1 MADIRLAKPAPN
13 TAQNIPSTPEGHFI
27 FDFSTGE
34 ATLSRDGDDLLL
46 SFEDGVVRFELLGRC
61 SGCPAANITTE
72 ELIRET
78 LRQEVAA
85 VKDVVLVEEV
95 DEDLVAQAR
104 AILRRPRC

>member
-1 MADIRLAKPAPN
+1 MIQEIEKVIDQQIRPQLATHGGDIRV
-13 TAQNIPSTPEGHFI
+13 
-27 FDFSTGE
+27 
-34 ATLSRDGDDLLL
+34 L

-95 DEDLVAQAR
+95 DEDLVDQAR

>member
-1 MADIRLAKPAPN
+1 MIQEIEKVIHQQIRPQLAAHGGDIRV
-13 TAQNIPSTPEGHFI
+13 
-27 FDFSTGE
+27 
-34 ATLSRDGDDLLL
+34 L

>member
-1 MADIRLAKPAPN
+1 MIREIEKVIHQQIRPQLATHGGDIRV
-13 TAQNIPSTPEGHFI
+13 
-27 FDFSTGE
+27 
-34 ATLSRDGDDLLL
+34 L